1 MNCMQKDHKF
11 KIKMVQ
17 EQWLQLKMK
26 PLWGSNMKIIIQKG
40 GGGGGQEEPLM
51 RGNKNVAG
59 GGYCRM
65 IFSSGGDEQNFG
77 IFSSRK
83 YLDLQTPL
91 I

>member
-1 MNCMQKDHKF
+1 
-11 KIKMVQ
+11 
-17 EQWLQLKMK
+17 
-26 PLWGSNMKIIIQKG
+26 
-40 GGGGGQEEPLM
+40 M

-83 YLDLQTPL
+83 YLDL
-91 I
+91 